1 MKKKGNS
8 ARLAAE
14 GLPLIHGASPQH
26 DGLWQSRKI
35 IFIVILPDTSIIKE
49 SASPK
54 DSRHPFTSGGGIY
67 SAAYYILTYR
77 LLLSMDVATTI
88 DPSVYSDRL
97 SPSQSIQA
105 PLILPNNISR
115 KCHHITLVQGFRSV
129 NP

>member
-1 MKKKGNS
+1 MKKKGDS

-35 IFIVILPDTSIIKE
+35 IFVVILPDTSIIKE

-54 DSRHPFTSGGGIY
+54 DGRHPHLPGCLLHTDLSTVVEHACGNHDRSKCLFRPPNQSKPPP
-67 SAAYYILTYR
+67 LT
-77 LLLSMDVATTI
+77 
-88 DPSVYSDRL
+88 
-97 SPSQSIQA
+97 
-105 PLILPNNISR
+105 LPNNISR
-115 KCHHITLVQGFRSV
+115 KCHHITLVQGFRST